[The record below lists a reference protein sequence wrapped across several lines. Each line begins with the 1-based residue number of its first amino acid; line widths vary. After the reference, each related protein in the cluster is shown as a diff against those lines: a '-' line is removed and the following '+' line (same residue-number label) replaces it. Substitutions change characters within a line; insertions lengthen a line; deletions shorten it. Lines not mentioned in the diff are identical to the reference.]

1 MFLLSQ
7 INPVVGVPLAVAFI
21 LVTAIAMMRGSS
33 TSRRSTGRD
42 IFTIS
47 DVAKMCNVSDQ
58 EVRGWINSGLVV
70 SRPSKKVVLILKKD
84 LDQFF
89 DHTRV

>member
-7 INPVVGVPLAVAFI
+7 INPVMGAPLAVAFI

-33 TSRRSTGRD
+33 TSRRPAGQD

-47 DVAKMCNVSDQ
+47 DVAKMCNVSDRD
-58 EVRGWINSGLVV
+58 VRGWIDGGLVV

-84 LDQFF
+84 LDLFL
-89 DHTRV
+89 DHVRV

>member
-7 INPVVGVPLAVAFI
+7 INPLVGIPLAVAFI
-21 LVTAIAMMRGSS
+21 LVTVIATIRRS
-33 TSRRSTGRD
+33 TSRRPAGQD

-58 EVRGWINSGLVV
+58 EVRGWIDGGLVV